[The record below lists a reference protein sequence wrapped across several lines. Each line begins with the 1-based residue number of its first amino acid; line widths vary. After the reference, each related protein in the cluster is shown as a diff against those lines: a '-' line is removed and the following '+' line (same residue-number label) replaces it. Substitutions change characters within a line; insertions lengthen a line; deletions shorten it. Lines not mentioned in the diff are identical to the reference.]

1 MSSDNQTPPAA
12 APIPAD
18 AGSVTLSLTP
28 ETAAEA
34 LNSQAKPEA
43 MAPVEQTVAA
53 SGKPTV
59 TASAKPGPK
68 PENPIANLLLN
79 VLLPVVILSNCSK
92 TEGFLALGPK
102 LALVVA
108 MLFPIGYQIYDYR
121 LRRKWN
127 LFSAIGFVSVLLT
140 GGLGLMTMS
149 AVVFAWK
156 EAAVP
161 LILAALIFLS
171 HKGKKPLV
179 KSLLMNPDLMDMP
192 RIEKAIKTGKHEASY
207 ERLLWTSTLLLTAS
221 MLLSAVLNYFLAM
234 YFLADKT
241 PGTPEFT
248 AAIGRQT
255 GWGYLVVG
263 VPSMAMMG
271 YALYRLL
278 KGLKSLTGLE
288 TEQILLAR

>member
-1 MSSDNQTPPAA
+1 
-12 APIPAD
+12 
-18 AGSVTLSLTP
+18 V
-28 ETAAEA
+28 
-34 LNSQAKPEA
+34 
-43 MAPVEQTVAA
+43 
-53 SGKPTV
+53 
-59 TASAKPGPK
+59 
-68 PENPIANLLLN
+68 
-79 VLLPVVILSNCSK
+79 
-92 TEGFLALGPK
+92 
-102 LALVVA
+102 ALVVA

-161 LILAALIFLS
+161 LILAALIFFS

-179 KSLLMNPDLMDMP
+179 KTLLLNPDLMDMP
-192 RIEKAIKTGKHEASY
+192 RIEKAIKAGKHEAGY
-207 ERLLWTSTLLLTAS
+207 ERLLWTSTLLLTSS

-234 YFLADKT
+234 YFLADKV
-241 PGTPEFT
+241 PGTPDFT

-271 YALYRLL
+271 YALFRLF
-278 KGLKSLTGLE
+278 KGLKALTGLDS
-288 TEQILLAR
+288 EQIMLAR

>member
-1 MSSDNQTPPAA
+1 MSSEEQPSAAAPPSFEALPVEKAPAPAPAA
-12 APIPAD
+12 AAR
-18 AGSVTLSLTP
+18 S
-28 ETAAEA
+28 AAK
-34 LNSQAKPEA
+34 Q
-43 MAPVEQTVAA
+43 
-53 SGKPTV
+53 
-59 TASAKPGPK
+59 
-68 PENPIANLLLN
+68 ENPLANLMLN

-102 LALVVA
+102 VALIVA

-161 LILAALIFLS
+161 LILAALIFFS

-179 KSLLMNPDLMDMP
+179 KSLLLNPDLMDMP
-192 RIEKAIKTGKHEASY
+192 KIEKAIDAGNQRAGY
-207 ERLLWTSTLLLTAS
+207 ERLLWTSTLLLTFS

-234 YFLADKT
+234 YFLADKV
-241 PGTPEFT
+241 PGTPDFT

-263 VPSMAMMG
+263 VPSLAMMG
-271 YALYRLL
+271 FALFRLF
-278 KGLKSLTGLE
+278 KGLKTLTGLDS
-288 TEQILLAR
+288 EQIMMPR